1 MSQIT
6 TEPKVWTSLRPAVL
20 VGAAIIAF
28 FVIVGL
34 GWGGMAPISG
44 AAIANGV
51 VSPDGR
57 RRTVQHLEG
66 GIIRQILVTAGTE
79 VQAGDPLI
87 VLEETQALAAHE
99 RILSQH
105 RTYAAMEAR
114 LEAEQHSDPTVDFP
128 EWLSGETI
136 NASTAEIVETQQ
148 TLFETRALAQRTR
161 ASILQQRIAQLN
173 EEIIGMDA
181 QTVSQERQ
189 LELIASEL
197 EDVQELVD
205 RGLER
210 RARLLALQRQEA
222 DIGGDLGA
230 NLAAISRARQAVGEA
245 ELQIINLEAD
255 RLDEIANELNQ
266 VRFEQASIEQELLRT
281 RDILARTSITAPI
294 SGIVV
299 QSRFF
304 TTGGVIR
311 PGEAILDIVPQEEEL
326 LIDAQ
331 VSPIDIDAVEV
342 GMTAQVILS
351 AYSQR
356 RLPRIEG
363 RVRSISADRLV
374 DEATGTAY
382 FLARIEVD
390 PAQLA
395 DLGGEVTLSPGMP
408 AEVFIVTGERTAI
421 EYLLEPFI
429 QSFRRAFREA

>member
-1 MSQIT
+1 MSEAT
-6 TEPKVWTSLRPAVL
+6 PTVWSSLKPVVL
-20 VGAAIIAF
+20 VGAAFIFI
-28 FVIVGL
+28 FVVVGL
-34 GWGGMAPISG
+34 GWGGLAPITG

-51 VSPDGR
+51 VSPDGM

-66 GIIRQILVTAGTE
+66 GIIRQILVTSGTE
-79 VQAGDPLI
+79 VEAGDPLI
-87 VLEETQALAAHE
+87 VMEETQALAAHE
-99 RILSQH
+99 RILSQQ
-105 RTYAAMEAR
+105 RTYGAMEAR
-114 LEAEQHSDPTVDFP
+114 LEAEQRSAETLEFPNWLANLSNDPAVQ
-128 EWLSGETI
+128 EVLQ
-136 NASTAEIVETQQ
+136 TQR
-148 TLFETRALAQRTR
+148 TLFETRGAAQESR
-161 ASILQQRIAQLN
+161 ASILQQRVAQLD

-181 QTVSQERQ
+181 QTTSQNRQ

-197 EDVQELVD
+197 EDVQQLVD
-205 RGLER
+205 QGLER
-210 RARLLALQRQEA
+210 RTRLLALQRQEA
-222 DIGGDLGA
+222 DIDGNRGA
-230 NLAAISRARQAVGEA
+230 NLAAISRARQAIGEA
-245 ELQIINLEAD
+245 QLQIINLEVE
-255 RLDEIANELNQ
+255 RLDAIANELNQ
-266 VRFEQASIEQELLRT
+266 VRFEQASIEQDLMRT
-281 RDILARTSITAPI
+281 QDILARTSITAPI

-311 PGEAILDIVPQEEEL
+311 PGEPILDIVPQEEEL

-331 VSPIDIDAVEV
+331 ISPVDIDNVEV

-374 DEATGTAY
+374 DEATGMPY
-382 FLARIEVD
+382 FLARVEVD

-395 DLGGEVTLSPGMP
+395 ALEGRVTLSAGMP

-421 EYLLEPFI
+421 EYLLEPFF